1 MPFKVIQGHQ
11 FRYKWKARLRLPINN
26 SNLRPILHR
35 FRDMADY
42 WSIFAIELESHSLGG
57 EPLNSKLEI

>member
-1 MPFKVIQGHQ
+1 
-11 FRYKWKARLRLPINN
+11 LRLPINN

-42 WSIFAIELESHSLGG
+42 WSIFRPRTRVTFVGVNPQTQDWKFNLKKIETFFYRTV
-57 EPLNSKLEI
+57 